1 MYATP
6 HDTRQLTAH
15 APHAHK
21 AIRPSNSHREAQ
33 TQHNTTHH
41 GTVLAPAAYVHN
53 QKSKMMTY
61 LANMQTDK
69 LFQFMGIK
77 AFLVNITTF

>member
-1 MYATP
+1 
-6 HDTRQLTAH
+6 
-15 APHAHK
+15 
-21 AIRPSNSHREAQ
+21 
-33 TQHNTTHH
+33 
-41 GTVLAPAAYVHN
+41 VLAPAAYVHN

-77 AFLVNITTF
+77 AFLVPWPQNY

>member
-1 MYATP
+1 LLAILAS
-6 HDTRQLTAH
+6 RLTCAFLDDH
-15 APHAHK
+15 A
-21 AIRPSNSHREAQ
+21 
-33 TQHNTTHH
+33 
-41 GTVLAPAAYVHN
+41 VLAPAAYVHN

-77 AFLVNITTF
+77 AFLVP